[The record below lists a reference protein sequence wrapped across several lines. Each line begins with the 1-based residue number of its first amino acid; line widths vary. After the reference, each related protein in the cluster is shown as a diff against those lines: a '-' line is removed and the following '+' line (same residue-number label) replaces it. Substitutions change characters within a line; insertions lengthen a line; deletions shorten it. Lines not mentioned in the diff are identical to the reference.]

1 MQVKGDS
8 SLNKLI
14 LLFVFDK
21 MEVPLSE
28 NTVLDMCCSSNN
40 WLAYMDCQP
49 ILNQLLECGW
59 LYNIGNSGEPLY
71 TITPDGRI
79 CLANFFINIPA
90 STREEISL
98 FVKNNRAKYRRKQ
111 ECVADYF
118 MNKDGTYTVYLKII
132 EPAQPVLELKL
143 VVPNRQIAKD
153 IYKKW
158 GMRKQTVNSV
168 IRKLEAEGVLYLVR
182 YKGNAKKV
190 LLTPKG
196 TEYAHKTIGRLNK
209 AEINTLRA
217 WSEEEIDT
225 QIRLM
230 EKYIVSFAEQIEK
243 M

>member
-59 LYNIGNSGEPLY
+59 IYDIGSSGEPLY

-90 STREEISL
+90 STREAISI
-98 FVKNNRAKYRRKQ
+98 FVKNNRTKYRRKQ

-118 MNKDGTYTVYLKII
+118 MNKDGTYTVYVKIL
-132 EPAQPVLELKL
+132 EPSQLMLEIKL
-143 VVPNRQIAKD
+143 VVADRQTAKTV
-153 IYKKW
+153 YKKW
-158 GMRKQTVNSV
+158 EEKAGNVYATVY
-168 IRKLEAEGVLYLVR
+168 EALV
-182 YKGNAKKV
+182 
-190 LLTPKG
+190 
-196 TEYAHKTIGRLNK
+196 
-209 AEINTLRA
+209 
-217 WSEEEIDT
+217 D
-225 QIRLM
+225 
-230 EKYIVSFAEQIEK
+230 
-243 M
+243 